1 MLNAE
6 YAIVIKSKT
15 RLERL
20 LEQDSTKRM
29 ARFRVESQGGDF
41 SDFEAEHE
49 VYHESLSAVQNRLS
63 KVLRNKLV
71 DRSFVPSYL
80 FKGDIPL
87 VIVIGQDGLVANSAK
102 YVGSIPMIAV
112 NPEPQRYD
120 GVLLPFTPEDFLEAV
135 EQVIAGKY
143 KAQMRSLAEARL
155 NDGQRLLAFND
166 LFIGTASHIS
176 ARYRIQI
183 GDMSEEQSSSGII
196 VSTKSGATGWLSSI
210 FNMANGLQ
218 RLVTPQSKRKKR
230 NRSQATAQ
238 SAHSVTAF
246 AQGVFD
252 DDSQNTGFGPR
263 PMLRDDQL
271 FFAVREPFQSQCT
284 GIDIMGGPL
293 DANDRLI
300 IESHMP
306 RGGVI
311 FSDGMESDFLQFSAG
326 NIATIAVAPEKAKLV
341 QKR

>member
-49 VYHESLSAVQNRLS
+49 VYHESLSTVQNRLS

-71 DRSFVPSYL
+71 DRSLVPSYL

-112 NPEPQRYD
+112 NPEPRRYD

-143 KAQMRSLAEARL
+143 NAQMRSLAEARL

-218 RLVTPQSKRKKR
+218 RLASSQGKRRKQ
-230 NRSQATAQ
+230 NQ
-238 SAHSVTAF
+238 
-246 AQGVFD
+246 
-252 DDSQNTGFGPR
+252 SQNVGFGPR

-284 GIDIMGGPL
+284 GIDIIGGPL

-300 IESHMP
+300 IESHIP
-306 RGGVI
+306 RSGVI